1 MRPSLVIDSS
11 GILYDMTDIE
21 IREATAADAQSL
33 AALRYEFRREIGGV
47 LENKNTFLQRC
58 AAWMPSRL
66 SADWKC
72 WVAVTKGELV
82 GQLWLHLMEK
92 MPNCNGA
99 PEQHGYITNLYVR
112 PDCRGGIG
120 GRLLQQALKWLKQKE
135 VDAVILWPSPRSR
148 TLYMRHGFRAPSD
161 ILELRGP
168 TADSKFENVEPS

>member
-47 LENKNTFLQRC
+47 LENKNIFLQRC
-58 AAWMPSRL
+58 AAWMSSRL

-168 TADSKFENVEPS
+168 TADSRFENLEPS